1 MLTESQQKMVD
12 VFSEIQS
19 KIPKTREGH
28 NSLFGVGLQKPRK
41 SNMT

>member
-1 MLTESQQKMVD
+1 MLTESQQNNG
-12 VFSEIQS
+12 FFEIQS